1 MVGIQM
7 VGLAL
12 SLAAMSA
19 NFYEKGG
26 NKSKHSSG
34 VGDKDLKEA
43 LVILLFLFLFFF
55 LSIHTYIHTFSYYI
69 YIYLLIWFKND
80 PCKNEINISLKK
92 KPVY

>member
-12 SLAAMSA
+12 SLAAMIA

-43 LVILLFLFLFFF
+43 LVILQ
-55 LSIHTYIHTFSYYI
+55 IYI
-69 YIYLLIWFKND
+69 YIHFLIIF
-80 PCKNEINISLKK
+80 
-92 KPVY
+92 